1 MVSRAVLLVLVV
13 LATPV
18 SAQVIRDGSIGP
30 GGLGPVAGGV
40 DDLGQPA
47 TYLIHEGLGERAGP
61 NLFHSFDQFSV
72 GSGET
77 ATFTATLPTDNVL
90 GRVTGGSEEEG
101 EAEAPSSVIQP
112 VGRLRGRDRPQETSP
127 ASASKTGEIR

>member
-13 LATPV
+13 LPTPV

-30 GGLGPVAGGV
+30 GGPGLVAGGI

-47 TYLIHEGLGERAGP
+47 TYLIHEGLGERAGTD
-61 NLFHSFDQFSV
+61 LFHSFDQFSV

-77 ATFTATLPTDNVL
+77 ATFTATQPTDKE
-90 GRVTGGSEEEG
+90 RRTEG
-101 EAEAPSSVIQP
+101 EYAPTLASRNSSAKSTGRGWKADAARAQ
-112 VGRLRGRDRPQETSP
+112 VGLQE
-127 ASASKTGEIR
+127 